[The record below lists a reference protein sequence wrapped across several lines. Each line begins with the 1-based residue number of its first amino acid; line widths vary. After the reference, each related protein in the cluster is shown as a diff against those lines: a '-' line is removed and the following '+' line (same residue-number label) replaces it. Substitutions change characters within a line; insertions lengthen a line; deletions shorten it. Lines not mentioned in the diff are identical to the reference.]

1 MIKDYAA
8 LKVGDAVAVARYGTW
23 NISNQGIYVV
33 VKVDKIKV
41 VVQRVGDNY
50 ERSFS
55 VRKRHEL
62 GVHAALRNDTFLEAV
77 EDQTA
82 RAELRRRDTEIANMW
97 RQAEAAAAQ
106 RNFDKLKSMVDQLA
120 LIVEPKT
127 TTPSEQ

>member
-1 MIKDYAA
+1 MIKNYAA
-8 LKVGDAVAVARYGTW
+8 LKVGDVVAVARYRTW

-55 VRKRHEL
+55 VRKRYEL
-62 GVHAALRNDTFLEAV
+62 GVLAALRNDTFLEAV

-82 RAELRRRDTEIANMW
+82 REELRRRDTEIANMW
-97 RQAEAAAAQ
+97 RQAESAAAQ

-127 TTPSEQ
+127 ATSSEQ